1 MLNFLWNE
9 IFTPRKKLI
18 FLLKYFENLT
28 NLSISQYLKTIKNNS
43 IWIFSPK
50 IAFHDCLCFSDFRG
64 LKNRFSDYNRTVIE
78 YLFEGFWSWQLIKN
92 SSLYLGF
99 CSDIGQPLMDF
110 PSILGQLDEGHGQ
123 EGDSQHVCVCQWS
136 VFFTKIHLIDQ
147 RSLDNKVCIT
157 KDTLS
162 EERIPIDNNKK

>member
-1 MLNFLWNE
+1 MRFL
-9 IFTPRKKLI
+9 TPREKLI

-64 LKNRFSDYNRTVIE
+64 LKNRFLDYNRTVIE

-110 PSILGQLDEGHGQ
+110 PSILGQLGRRTHGQ
-123 EGDSQHVCVCQWS
+123 ERLTTTCVWVCLLHS
-136 VFFTKIHLIDQ
+136 
-147 RSLDNKVCIT
+147 
-157 KDTLS
+157 DTLDWS
-162 EERIPIDNNKK
+162 KVFR